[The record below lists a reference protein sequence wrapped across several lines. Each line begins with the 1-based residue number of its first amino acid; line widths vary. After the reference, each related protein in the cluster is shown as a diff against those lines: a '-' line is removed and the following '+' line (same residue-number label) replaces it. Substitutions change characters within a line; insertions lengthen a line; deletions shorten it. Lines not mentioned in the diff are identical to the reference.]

1 MQEVRMALT
10 YKYAPNEKS
19 LAIGAYSCK
28 KRVVLFLG
36 ASNFIHMNRLR
47 KYLRELR
54 EQKNLKQEEDAE
66 LLSVSPSTYSRWE
79 RGEKELCAGEIERVS
94 RVLCGDELALYAF
107 LASPLMKLSP
117 ITTVTVSIYTEEAY
131 RDLLV
136 YLSSCNPKS
145 INIIQSSEKWK

>member
-1 MQEVRMALT
+1 MHI
-10 YKYAPNEKS
+10 
-19 LAIGAYSCK
+19 LANNGL
-28 KRVVLFLG
+28 VLSLG
-36 ASNFIHMNRLR
+36 ASNFIHMNRLG

-54 EQKNLKQEEDAE
+54 EQKNLKQEEVAE
-66 LLSVSPSTYSRWE
+66 LLSISPSIYSRWE
-79 RGEKELCAGEIERVS
+79 RGVKELSSSEIERIS
-94 RVLCGDELALYAF
+94 QVLCGDELALYAF

-131 RDLLV
+131 RDFLV